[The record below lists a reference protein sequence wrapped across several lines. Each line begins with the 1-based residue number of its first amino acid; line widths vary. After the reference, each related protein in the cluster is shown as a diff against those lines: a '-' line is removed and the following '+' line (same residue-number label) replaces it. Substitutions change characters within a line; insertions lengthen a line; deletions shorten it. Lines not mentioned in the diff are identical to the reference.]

1 MTNNKRP
8 ENMIR
13 ITNEELAKAFI
24 DEQIKAIKEQVKDKK
39 SFTCPIRWSRFI
51 SCRSVINQSNW

>member
-24 DEQIKAIKEQVKDKK
+24 DEQINKRTSK
-39 SFTCPIRWSRFI
+39 R
-51 SCRSVINQSNW
+51 

>member
-39 SFTCPIRWSRFI
+39 FYLPYQ
-51 SCRSVINQSNW
+51 VE